1 MVSLSFKS
9 LESYI
14 SEDNL
19 TGLQSFLASRSVVI
33 DDKDENGSTALILAA
48 SKGKPEFCKELLLH
62 GADVNAEDNVRA
74 VLDFIHSVFLFFYF
88 IYITK
93 CVYSVRYQFAS
104 ARLAVSIQLRFV

>member
-74 VLDFIHSVFLFFYF
+74 HFTIFFTKSV
-88 IYITK
+88 
-93 CVYSVRYQFAS
+93 C
-104 ARLAVSIQLRFV
+104 FVKFSL